1 MKTFSTAFIL
11 LTLLAIALKFIA
23 FCFFLGLGFLG
34 GLFVIGILNPIILG
48 VIAYHKY
55 YLVTEEE
62 YAGVKA
68 VVMVAGAWIV
78 SFLIFFMFSMY
89 LFNGYHG

>member
-23 FCFFLGLGFLG
+23 FCFVLGLDCLEA
-34 GLFVIGILNPIILG
+34 LFVTGILNAIILG

-62 YAGVKA
+62 NAGMKA
-68 VVMVAGAWIV
+68 VVMVAGAWII
-78 SFLIFFMFSMY
+78 SFLIVFMFSMN
-89 LFNGYHG
+89 FFEGYHG